1 MTLDRLLDLTRYLT
15 VPSGSSIHPSKPWCI
30 EHVWDDDVKAVRA
43 EFNALAPQFLDS
55 NDSPETEA
63 ILSEFLEKKK
73 RVATRVKQVCYLLS
87 MIFVLIFSPLPSLAR
102 SSVPRMGEGP
112 QCGS

>member
-1 MTLDRLLDLTRYLT
+1 MTLVWLLDLTRYLT
-15 VPSGSSIHPSKPWCI
+15 VPSGSTIHPSKPWCI

-55 NDSPETEA
+55 NDTPEEIEA
-63 ILSEFLEKKK
+63 IISEFLEKKK

-87 MIFVLIFSPLPSLAR
+87 IVSVHLYSSFRRYLP
-102 SSVPRMGEGP
+102 
-112 QCGS
+112 